1 MKKEKEIASWSRA
14 LYLALEENPNK
25 AKDIFENLEK
35 SLVKKK
41 TLIPGIVKKF
51 NLMYEKEKSAELILA
66 REMGESEKKIIKEK
80 IQKSVP
86 QAQKIK
92 EKVDENLLAGFR
104 LKTKDVLV
112 KASLRDILQKL
123 KNKTYGHN

>member
-25 AKDIFENLEK
+25 AEDIFHNLEK
-35 SLVKKK
+35 SLEKKK
-41 TLIPGIVKKF
+41 AMIPGIVKKF
-51 NLMYEKEKSAELILA
+51 SMMYEKEKSADLILA
-66 REMGESEKKIIKEK
+66 REMSESDKKIIKEK

-86 QAQKIK
+86 QAQKIN

-112 KASLRDILQKL
+112 KASLRDVLQKL

>member
-25 AKDIFENLEK
+25 AENIFQNLGK
-35 SLVKKK
+35 SLEKKK
-41 TLIPGIVKKF
+41 TLLPAIVKKF
-51 NLMYEKEKSAELILA
+51 NRIYEKEKSAELILA
-66 REMGESEKKIIKEK
+66 KEMAESDKKIIKEK